1 MEVAILTAEERNVVD
16 CLVASVQNRVYNQ
29 EKFFDG
35 TQGMDETVGATQG
48 NQEDNVG
55 ATQDTEEDNV
65 VVIDIYASRI
75 KLISD

>member
-1 MEVAILTAEERNVVD
+1 MEVDILTVEDRNVID

-29 EKFFDG
+29 DENFDG

-55 ATQDTEEDNV
+55 ATQGTEEDNV
-65 VVIDIYASRI
+65 VATDIYASRI
-75 KLISD
+75 KLTFD